1 MIRLISIRKRIST
14 YPTFSPVDSVFVC
27 SSRYAYRWPFQCV
40 CIRIGLPSWLM
51 SYYLRTSMPWH
62 RFYLTISMWLFSEH
76 NNGILGRHVTPP
88 DSPKRQVDGS
98 LRPSLRY
105 LVRGAAS
112 LHLTLTPK
120 ILSLFLRSYPIFIR
134 SIFSICLESRI
145 ISVGRSLVGKLG
157 TSGSPLGEIF
167 RDSRNVR
174 PTSLSLRTRILCSES
189 IAMCEFCVRLSHA
202 R

>member
-14 YPTFSPVDSVFVC
+14 YPTFSPVDFVFVC
-27 SSRYAYRWPFQCV
+27 SSRYAYRWPLQCV

-51 SYYLRTSMPWH
+51 SYLLRTSMSWH
-62 RFYLTISMWLFSEH
+62 RFYLSISMWPFSERD
-76 NNGILGRHVTPP
+76 NGILGRHVTPA

-105 LVRGAAS
+105 LVRGATS
-112 LHLTLTPK
+112 LHLTLTPR
-120 ILSLFLRSYPIFIR
+120 IPSLFLRSYPIFIR

-145 ISVGRSLVGKLG
+145 ISVGRSLVEKLG
-157 TSGSPLGEIF
+157 TSGPPRGEIF

-174 PTSLSLRTRILCSES
+174 PTSLSLRTRILCSEG
-189 IAMCEFCVRLSHA
+189 IAMCEPCVRLSHA